1 MPPLVLTMGEPAGIG
16 GELAFAAWS
25 RRAAGVPC
33 FALLDDPA
41 RLYALARL
49 LGQDIPLRPI
59 VTMAEAPAVW
69 NTALPVLPIA
79 LAGPVVMGR
88 PDAVNAGAVIKAI
101 ENAVQLVSAGEASAV
116 VTNPIQKQVLIGAGF
131 HHPGHT
137 EFLAELAGPG
147 TVPVMML
154 TCPGLR
160 VVPITIHQ
168 SLKSAIQDLSIDK
181 IMTAARITAAA
192 LTRDFGIKRPT
203 LAISGL
209 NPHAGEGGAF
219 GREEIEIIA
228 PAIEQ
233 LRRDGLAIEGPL
245 PADTMFHV
253 RARQRYDAALCMYHD
268 QALIPIKTIDF
279 ERGVNVT
286 LGLPFVRTS
295 PDHGTALNIA
305 GTGKASPE
313 SLIAALVV
321 ADQMARTRAA
331 APR

>member
-33 FALLDDPA
+33 FALLDDPV
-41 RLYALARL
+41 RLYALARQ

-79 LAGPVVMGR
+79 LAGPVAMGR
-88 PDAVNAGAVIKAI
+88 PDPINAGAVIRAI
-101 ENAVQLVSAGEASAV
+101 ESAVRLVSAGEASAV
-116 VTNPIQKQVLIGAGF
+116 VTNPIQKQVLIEAGF

-233 LRRDGLAIEGPL
+233 LRREGLAIEGPL

-305 GTGKASPE
+305 GAGKASPE

-321 ADQMARTRAA
+321 ADEMARTRAA
-331 APR
+331 SAR

>member
-1 MPPLVLTMGEPAGIG
+1 MPPLVLSMGEPAGIG

-33 FALLDDPA
+33 FALLDDPD
-41 RLYALARL
+41 RLTALARL
-49 LGQDIPLRPI
+49 LDQAIPIQPI
-59 VTMAEAPAVW
+59 EDAGDAETVW
-69 NTALPVLPIA
+69 DTALPVLPIR
-79 LAGPVVMGR
+79 LAGPVTPGH
-88 PDAVNAGAVIKAI
+88 PATVNAPAVIEAI
-101 ENAVQLVSAGEASAV
+101 ERGVRLVRSGAASAL
-116 VTNPIQKQVLIGAGF
+116 VTNPIQKQVLIEAGF
-131 HHPGHT
+131 KHPGHT
-137 EFLAELAGPG
+137 EFLADLAGPG

-168 SLKSAIQDLSIDK
+168 SLKSAIADLSIEK
-181 IMTAARITAAA
+181 IVTAARITAAA
-192 LTRDFGIKRPT
+192 LKRDFGIAQPT

-209 NPHAGEGGAF
+209 NPHAGEGGSF
-219 GREEIEIIA
+219 GREEIEIIG
-228 PAIEQ
+228 PAIAQ
-233 LRRDGLAIEGPL
+233 LRAEGLAIDGPL

-305 GTGKASPE
+305 GTGKANSE
-313 SLIAALVV
+313 SLIAALVL
-321 ADQMARTRAA
+321 ADQMARTRGTK
-331 APR
+331 

>member
-33 FALLDDPA
+33 FALLDDPD
-41 RLYALARL
+41 RLRILART
-49 LGQDIPLRPI
+49 LGVTLPI
-59 VTMAEAPAVW
+59 GVIDHASQAEAVW
-69 NTALPVLPIA
+69 ATALPVLSVP
-79 LAGPVVMGR
+79 LAGPVVPGE
-88 PDAVNAGAVIKAI
+88 PDATNAPAVIRAI
-101 ENAVQLVSAGEASAV
+101 ERAVELVSSGEASAV
-116 VTNPIQKQVLIGAGF
+116 VTNPIQKQVLIEAGF
-131 HHPGHT
+131 RHPGHT
-137 EFLAELAGPG
+137 EFLAALAGPG
-147 TVPVMML
+147 TIPVMML

-168 SLKSAIQDLSIDK
+168 SLRSAIQDLSIDK
-181 IMTAARITAAA
+181 IVTAARITAAA
-192 LTRDFGIKRPT
+192 LSRDFGIPRPT

-219 GREEIEIIA
+219 GREEIDIIA
-228 PAIEQ
+228 PAIAR
-233 LRRDGLAIEGPL
+233 LRAEGLDVDGPL

-286 LGLPFVRTS
+286 LGLPFVRSS
-295 PDHGTALNIA
+295 PDHGTALNLA

-321 ADQMARTRAA
+321 ADQMARTRSAGA
-331 APR
+331 R

>member
-33 FALLDDPA
+33 FVLLDDPA
-41 RLYALARL
+41 RLEALARL
-49 LGQDIPLRPI
+49 LGQHIPLKPI
-59 VTMAEAPAVW
+59 ASTAEAPAIW
-69 NTALPVLPIA
+69 ATALPVLPIR
-79 LAGPVVMGR
+79 LAGPVAMGR
-88 PDAVNAGAVIKAI
+88 PDAINAGAVIAAI
-101 ENAVQLVSAGEASAV
+101 RRAVELVSAGEASAV
-116 VTNPIQKQVLIGAGF
+116 VTNPIQKQVLIEAGF
-131 HHPGHT
+131 RHPGHT

-147 TVPVMML
+147 TIPVMML

-168 SLKSAIQDLSIDK
+168 SLKSAIEDLSIDK
-181 IMTAARITAAA
+181 IMTAARITAAT
-192 LTRDFGIKRPT
+192 LTRDFGIARPT

-233 LRRDGLAIEGPL
+233 LRREGLTIEGPL
-245 PADTMFHV
+245 PADTMFHG

-286 LGLPFVRTS
+286 LGLPFVRAS

-313 SLIAALVV
+313 SLIAALVT
-321 ADQMARTRAA
+321 ADQMARTRASA
-331 APR
+331 AR

>member
-33 FALLDDPA
+33 FALLDDPG
-41 RLYALARL
+41 RLGALARL
-49 LGQDIPLRPI
+49 LGQDIPIQPI
-59 VTMAEAPAVW
+59 ADAGEAAAAW
-69 NTALPVLPIA
+69 AAALPVLPVP
-79 LAGPVVMGR
+79 LAAPVVPGR
-88 PDAVNAGAVIKAI
+88 PDAANAAAVIAAI
-101 ENAVQLVSAGEASAV
+101 QRGVQLVTSGAASAL
-116 VTNPIQKQVLIGAGF
+116 VTNPIQKQVLIEAGF

-168 SLKSAIQDLSIDK
+168 SLKSAIADLSIDR
-181 IMTAARITAAA
+181 IATAARITAAA
-192 LTRDFGIKRPT
+192 LRRDFGIKQPT

-228 PAIEQ
+228 PAIAR
-233 LRRDGLAIEGPL
+233 LRAEGLAVDGPL

-286 LGLPFVRTS
+286 LGLPFVRSS

-313 SLIAALVV
+313 SLIAALMV
-321 ADQMARTRAA
+321 ADEMGRMRSA

>member
-16 GELAFAAWS
+16 GELAFAAWF

-33 FALLDDPA
+33 FALLDDPI
-41 RLYALARL
+41 RLEALARH
-49 LGQDIPLRPI
+49 LGQTVPIRPI
-59 VTMAEAPAVW
+59 EDVAEADAVW
-69 NTALPVLPIA
+69 ASALPVLPVP
-79 LAGPVVMGR
+79 LAGPVVPGH
-88 PDAVNAGAVIKAI
+88 PDAINSAAVVAAI
-101 ENAVQLVSAGEASAV
+101 EQAVALVSAGRASAV
-116 VTNPIQKQVLIGAGF
+116 VTNPIQKQVLIEAGF
-131 HHPGHT
+131 RHPGHT

-168 SLKSAIQDLSIDK
+168 SLKSAIADLSIDK

-192 LTRDFGIKRPT
+192 LIRDFGIKQPT
-203 LAISGL
+203 IAISGL

-228 PAIEQ
+228 PAIAR
-233 LRRDGLAIEGPL
+233 LRDEGLTIEGPL

-286 LGLPFVRTS
+286 LGLPFVRSS

-313 SLIAALVV
+313 SLIAALMV

-331 APR
+331 ASK

>member
-16 GELAFAAWS
+16 GELAFAAWL

-33 FALLDDPA
+33 FALLDDPG
-41 RLYALARL
+41 RLNTLARM
-49 LGQDIPLRPI
+49 LGQDIPLKPI
-59 VTMAEAPAVW
+59 ADVSEAAAAW
-69 NTALPVLPIA
+69 TTALPVLPIP
-79 LAGPVVMGR
+79 LARPVVPGQ
-88 PDAVNAGAVIKAI
+88 PDAANAAAVVASI
-101 ENAVQLVSAGEASAV
+101 ERGVQLVTSGAASAL
-116 VTNPIQKQVLIGAGF
+116 VTNPIQKQVLIEAGF
-131 HHPGHT
+131 RHPGHT

-168 SLKSAIQDLSIDK
+168 SLKSAIADLSIDR
-181 IMTAARITAAA
+181 IVTAARITAGA
-192 LTRDFGIKRPT
+192 LKRDFGIKRPT

-228 PAIEQ
+228 PAIAQ
-233 LRRDGLAIEGPL
+233 LRAEGLDIEGPL

-286 LGLPFVRTS
+286 LGLPFVRSS

-321 ADQMARTRAA
+321 ADQMARTRGTAA
-331 APR
+331 R

>member
-41 RLYALARL
+41 RLEALARH
-49 LGQDIPLRPI
+49 LGQNMQIKPI
-59 VTMAEAPAVW
+59 ASLADAPAVW
-69 NTALPVLPIA
+69 NKALPVLAVP
-79 LAGPVVMGR
+79 LAGPVVPGI
-88 PDAVNAGAVIKAI
+88 PAAVNAGAVIRSI
-101 ENAVQLVSAGEASAV
+101 ERAVELVSSGAASAV
-116 VTNPIQKQVLIGAGF
+116 VTNPIQKQVLIEAGF
-131 HHPGHT
+131 RHPGHT

-168 SLKSAIQDLSIDK
+168 SLKSAIAELSIDK
-181 IMTAARITAAA
+181 IVTAARITAAA
-192 LTRDFGIKRPT
+192 LIRDFGIKRPI

-219 GREEIEIIA
+219 GREEIDIIA

-233 LRRDGLAIEGPL
+233 LRREGLAIEGPL

-286 LGLPFVRTS
+286 LGLPFVRSS

-313 SLIAALVV
+313 SLIAALMI

>member
-33 FALLDDPA
+33 FALLDDPV
-41 RLYALARL
+41 RLYALARQ

-79 LAGPVVMGR
+79 LAGPVAMGR
-88 PDAVNAGAVIKAI
+88 PDPINAGAVIRAI
-101 ENAVQLVSAGEASAV
+101 ESAVRLVSAGEASAV
-116 VTNPIQKQVLIGAGF
+116 VTNPIQKQVLIEAGF

-233 LRRDGLAIEGPL
+233 LRREGLAIEGPL

-286 LGLPFVRTS
+286 LGLPFVRSS

-321 ADQMARTRAA
+321 ADQMARTRGPAA
-331 APR
+331 R

>member
-16 GELAFAAWS
+16 GELAFAAWT

-79 LAGPVVMGR
+79 LAGPVAMGR
-88 PDAVNAGAVIKAI
+88 PDAINAGAVIKAI
-101 ENAVQLVSAGEASAV
+101 ESAVQLVSASEASAV

-181 IMTAARITAAA
+181 IVTAARVTAAA
-192 LTRDFGIKRPT
+192 LARDFGIKRPT

-233 LRRDGLAIEGPL
+233 LRREGLIIEGPL

-253 RARQRYDAALCMYHD
+253 RARQHYDAALCMYHD

-321 ADQMARTRAA
+321 ADEMARTRAA
-331 APR
+331 SAR

>member
-41 RLYALARL
+41 RLTALARH
-49 LGQDIPLRPI
+49 LGQDIRVQPI
-59 VTMAEAPAVW
+59 ATMAEASRVW
-69 NTALPVLPIA
+69 DRALPVLPIP
-79 LAGPVVMGR
+79 LAGPVVAGS
-88 PDAVNAGAVIKAI
+88 PDAINAAAVIKSI
-101 ENAVQLVSAGEASAV
+101 ERAVELVRSGAASAV
-116 VTNPIQKQVLIGAGF
+116 VTNPIQKQVLIEAGF
-131 HHPGHT
+131 RHPGHT

-168 SLKSAIQDLSIDK
+168 SLQSAIADLSIDK
-181 IMTAARITAAA
+181 IVTAARITAAA
-192 LTRDFGIKRPT
+192 LVRDFGIKRPT

-219 GREEIEIIA
+219 GREEIEIIG
-228 PAIEQ
+228 PAIEL
-233 LRRDGLAIEGPL
+233 LRAEGLTIEGPL
-245 PADTMFHV
+245 PADTMFHA

-286 LGLPFVRTS
+286 LGLPFVRSS

-313 SLIAALVV
+313 SLIAALVT
-321 ADQMARTRAA
+321 ADQMARTRATA
-331 APR
+331 AR

>member
-25 RRAAGVPC
+25 QRAAGVPC
-33 FALLDDPA
+33 FALIDDPD
-41 RLYALARL
+41 RLALLARR
-49 LGQDIPLRPI
+49 LGQDLPI
-59 VTMAEAPAVW
+59 RAISRMAEAPSVW
-69 NTALPVLPIA
+69 GSALPVLPID
-79 LAGPVVMGR
+79 LAGPVVPGT
-88 PDAVNAGAVIKAI
+88 PDRVNAPAVIAAI
-101 ENAVQLVSAGEASAV
+101 ERAVALVSSGDASAL
-116 VTNPIQKQVLIGAGF
+116 VTNPIQKQVLIEAGF
-131 HHPGHT
+131 THPGHT
-137 EFLAELAGPG
+137 EFLAALAGPG

-168 SLKSAIQDLSIDK
+168 SLKSAIQDLTIDK
-181 IMTAARITAAA
+181 IMTAARITDAA
-192 LTRDFGIKRPT
+192 LKRDFGIKRPT

-219 GREEIEIIA
+219 GREEIEVIA
-228 PAIEQ
+228 PAIQ
-233 LRRDGLAIEGPL
+233 RLRDEGLVIEGPL
-245 PADTMFHV
+245 PADTMFHL

-286 LGLPFVRTS
+286 LGLPFVRSS

-313 SLIAALVV
+313 SLIAALMV
-321 ADQMARTRAA
+321 ADQMARTRATA
-331 APR
+331 AR

>member
-33 FALLDDPA
+33 FALLDDPD
-41 RLYALARL
+41 RLKALART
-49 LGQDIPLRPI
+49 LGQTLPI
-59 VTMAEAPAVW
+59 KPIDDVAEAEAVW
-69 NTALPVLPIA
+69 ATALPVLPVP
-79 LAGPVVMGR
+79 LAGPVTPGR
-88 PDAVNAGAVIKAI
+88 PDAINAGAVIRAI
-101 ENAVQLVSAGEASAV
+101 QRAVELVSSGMASAI
-116 VTNPIQKQVLIGAGF
+116 VTNPIQKQVLIEAGF
-131 HHPGHT
+131 RHPGHT
-137 EFLAELAGPG
+137 EFLAALAGPG

-168 SLKSAIQDLSIDK
+168 SLKSAIGDLSVDK
-181 IMTAARITAAA
+181 IVTAARITAAA
-192 LTRDFGIKRPT
+192 LVRDFGIKRPT

-219 GREEIEIIA
+219 GREEIEIIQ
-228 PAIEQ
+228 PAIDQ
-233 LRRDGLAIEGPL
+233 LRSEGLAVDGPL

-286 LGLPFVRTS
+286 LGLPFVRSS

-313 SLIAALVV
+313 SLIAALTT
-321 ADQMARTRAA
+321 ADQMARTRRAA
-331 APR
+331 GP